1 MAFPPSPH
9 QQTHDEETPNRPES
23 QLVSSP
29 PQDGLV
35 DTSVDENAWPR
46 ETRTPA
52 SELTDGAIAV
62 DEPAPWTPEDQARL
76 DELNEAR
83 RRRSRRLGMELV
95 QTLVLATL
103 IFFAVRTMAQNFKV
117 EGSSMEPGLHD
128 GQYLLVNK
136 AVYFQVNLNT
146 IGKFLPFIHV
156 GDKPQHY
163 LFHGPRRGDVVVFR
177 YPADPSRDFIKRVI
191 GVPGD
196 TVEIVHGVLTVNGQ
210 VVKESYVAPGSFD
223 MTTERKVV
231 PDGQYFVLGDN
242 RNNSS
247 DSRAWGFVP
256 AENIIG
262 QAMFSYWPL
271 DNLGGVGNTRL
282 NLGHV
287 RLPLPSVSLP
297 SVSLPF

>member
-1 MAFPPSPH
+1 VAYSERWPGDSAL
-9 QQTHDEETPNRPES
+9 
-23 QLVSSP
+23 LV
-29 PQDGLV
+29 
-35 DTSVDENAWPR
+35 
-46 ETRTPA
+46 PA
-52 SELTDGAIAV
+52 PVEGIAV
-62 DEPAPWTPEDQARL
+62 DEPAPWTEEDQARL
-76 DELNEAR
+76 DELNERKRRRAR
-83 RRRSRRLGMELV
+83 RLAVELV
-95 QTLVLATL
+95 QTLLLATL

-136 AVYFQVNLNT
+136 AIYFQVNLIT

-156 GDKPQHY
+156 GDNPQHY
-163 LFHGPRRGDVVVFR
+163 LFHGPQRGDVIVFR

-191 GVPGD
+191 GIPGD
-196 TVEIVHGVLTVNGQ
+196 TVEIVHGTLTVNGKP
-210 VVKESYVAPGSFD
+210 VKEDYIAQGVFD
-223 MTTERKVV
+223 MTTEKKVV

-271 DNLGGVGNTRL
+271 DNLGGVGNRHL
-282 NLGHV
+282 SLGV
-287 RLPLPSVSLP
+287 IEVPIPSFSLP